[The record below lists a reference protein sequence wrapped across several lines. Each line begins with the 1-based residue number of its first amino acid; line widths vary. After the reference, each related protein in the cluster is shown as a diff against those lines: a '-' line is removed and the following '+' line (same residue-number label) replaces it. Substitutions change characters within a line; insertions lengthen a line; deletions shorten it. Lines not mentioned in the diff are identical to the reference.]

1 MIPKRYRTPFVFW
14 TATFFS
20 LASMALV
27 LGIGE
32 SLFFL
37 LPLSILYD
45 LWSVV
50 QSERKGFV
58 KTRQIRRAYEP
69 ARHFNGFQVLIVLLL
84 AMVEFALGAYVLM
97 T

>member
-14 TATFFS
+14 TATCFS
-20 LASMALV
+20 LASIVLV
-27 LGIGE
+27 WGASE

-37 LPLSILYD
+37 LPLSILYN
-45 LWSVV
+45 LWSVI
-50 QSERKGFV
+50 QSERKGFI

-69 ARHFNGFQVLIVLLL
+69 ARHFNGFQVLVVLLL
-84 AMVEFALGAYVLM
+84 VMAEFALGAYVLM